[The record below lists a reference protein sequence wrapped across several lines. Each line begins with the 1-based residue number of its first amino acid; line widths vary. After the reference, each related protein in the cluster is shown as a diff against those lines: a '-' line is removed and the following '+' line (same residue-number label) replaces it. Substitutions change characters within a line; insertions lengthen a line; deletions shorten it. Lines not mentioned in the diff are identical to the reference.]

1 MDILTLF
8 HPITVGI
15 VTLLILIQVYWFI
28 DRADKTYKASHMGY
42 SKDEWEGFIARYGYS
57 RKQIQNIC
65 NYYGRDFPKNDEA
78 WTEMEARMSLDLAE
92 ASMCH
97 CSEDHEAL
105 CDFVIDGKGK
115 GYWEPSD
122 EDYQSV
128 TPPRLGHW
136 VTADTSTE
144 EEIR

>member
-1 MDILTLF
+1 MFTPTEWIIALIISLSCGILWYL
-8 HPITVGI
+8 
-15 VTLLILIQVYWFI
+15 
-28 DRADKTYKASHMGY
+28 ADLYDARWASKHMGY

-65 NYYGRDFPKNDEA
+65 SYYGWDFPKNDEA

-105 CDFVIDGKGK
+105 CDFVIDGKGL
-115 GYWEPSD
+115 GHWVRADTSTE
-122 EDYQSV
+122 V
-128 TPPRLGHW
+128 TPPRLG
-136 VTADTSTE
+136 
-144 EEIR
+144 EIA